1 MSHKITIATDNLNLV
16 APDLVT
22 RRELSRLTRA
32 ISKMDDLDRRDHQ
45 DFDERVADEAVK
57 LKEISVGLSFS
68 SYKESLNVL

>member
-1 MSHKITIATDNLNLV
+1 
-16 APDLVT
+16 
-22 RRELSRLTRA
+22 
-32 ISKMDDLDRRDHQ
+32 MDDLDRSDHQ